1 MFHVLV
7 FFLLGSVPLCSR
19 ALPVHVLC
27 FVSSEKILEKNR
39 MYIVFFAK
47 KVLFML
53 LFT

>member
-7 FFLLGSVPLCSR
+7 FPVGVSTIMLR

-27 FVSSEKILEKNR
+27 FCQFRKILEKNR
-39 MYIVFFAK
+39 MYIVFLLRKF
-47 KVLFML
+47 LFML